1 MSMKRIVLLLS
12 SLYLLIGCGGNKSSN
27 PWANFKPLDEID
39 KHIQGYYDASLGEA
53 ANPKSGN
60 PAVYVDF
67 SDGLIQAYNGNQNN
81 GQIVKAICNKLLSP
95 NIEWYAMGGSAIT
108 PLENNSTLV
117 YNKVV
122 DAKQYVEI
130 MAPIEDALKKITKSN
145 NDALLITDFEEY
157 KKDPS
162 GNGSEQF
169 ENYPKNYFIDWIK
182 NGNSITFFY
191 TDYTETNKKSKITTH
206 KHLYYTVFTHGKA
219 TDTSLVSMIKDAIGS
234 RFNTKV
240 FELNNNPYSVSNKYG
255 GKENTGVNNPTFAK
269 WVNLNINASSDKKLP
284 FEVIGVNK
292 KWDDDLEK
300 YVQNIIKKDNSLFL
314 NKLFLNALNQSSYK
328 LGNVAVKVYDVSDDY
343 EKYAR
348 CSEAKNHI
356 PVLTKDAKKDAVWD
370 EKSKKDPIVNE
381 CFVLNSTDLK
391 PDWTYKPEELSSK
404 EWAEVFDFDRAI
416 FIGHLKNDPG
426 DIELRTIF
434 HGNYKRKNIKKENV
448 LLRIDYIIDEARFND
463 TNPELMDFQWSSIT
477 KNGEINTS
485 LSEAIRNT
493 LQDPSVIPKGKII
506 YSYYI
511 KFANS
516 KKSESK

>member
-1 MSMKRIVLLLS
+1 
-12 SLYLLIGCGGNKSSN
+12 
-27 PWANFKPLDEID
+27 
-39 KHIQGYYDASLGEA
+39 
-53 ANPKSGN
+53 
-60 PAVYVDF
+60 
-67 SDGLIQAYNGNQNN
+67 
-81 GQIVKAICNKLLSP
+81 
-95 NIEWYAMGGSAIT
+95 
-108 PLENNSTLV
+108 
-117 YNKVV
+117 
-122 DAKQYVEI
+122 
-130 MAPIEDALKKITKSN
+130 
-145 NDALLITDFEEY
+145 
-157 KKDPS
+157 
-162 GNGSEQF
+162 
-169 ENYPKNYFIDWIK
+169 
-182 NGNSITFFY
+182 
-191 TDYTETNKKSKITTH
+191 
-206 KHLYYTVFTHGKA
+206 
-219 TDTSLVSMIKDAIGS
+219 MIKDAIGS